1 MRDQSRIIV
10 YDTTLRDGAQTEGI
24 TFSAED
30 KLEILRRLQSLGVD
44 LIEGGWPGSN
54 PTDDSFFESAGLED
68 NLVAF
73 GSTRRSGCS
82 PDEDITWSLSRIP
95 PRPGAASSGRH
106 GTSR

>member
-1 MRDQSRIIV
+1 MRDQSRIII

-68 NLVAF
+68 AFAHMGTPLRITHENTVDSLNLTVAAGIGMHWF
-73 GSTRRSGCS
+73 RQ
-82 PDEDITWSLSRIP
+82 EV
-95 PRPGAASSGRH
+95 H
-106 GTSR
+106 